1 MLVELQLPVDRKA
14 FCLNG
19 QTIDEALA
27 QANEMLAQEARKHF
41 GGGKISV
48 GRLSDGR
55 FYFRHLVLGTM
66 VRVPDD
72 VAVKASRELSHG
84 IMPAVRIDPPP
95 GQDPVE
101 GVHGLWA
108 RQSWVDKF
116 LSAEHS
122 NKFQMMGAA

>member
-19 QTIDEALA
+19 QTIDEAIA
-27 QANEMLAQEARKHF
+27 QANELLAQEARKHF
-41 GGGKISV
+41 GAGKVTV
-48 GRLSDGR
+48 GRLADGR

-72 VAVKASRELSHG
+72 LASAAARQLSHG
-84 IMPAVRIDPPP
+84 ILPAVKIEPPP
-95 GQDPVE
+95 GEDPVD

-108 RQSWVDKF
+108 RQSWVDNF
-116 LSAEHS
+116 LAAE
-122 NKFQMMGAA
+122 KFQLIGAA